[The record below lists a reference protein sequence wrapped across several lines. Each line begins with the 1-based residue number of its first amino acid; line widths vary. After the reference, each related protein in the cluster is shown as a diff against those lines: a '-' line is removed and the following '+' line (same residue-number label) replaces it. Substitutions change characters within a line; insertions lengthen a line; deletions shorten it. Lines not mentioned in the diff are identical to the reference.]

1 MRIAIAG
8 AGAVGRSIAL
18 RLLAMEHKVLLIEKR
33 RASYRPELVPD
44 ADWMLADATELD
56 TLERSAIH
64 ICDTV
69 VAATGDDQANLVF
82 SMLCKGEFAVPRVI
96 ARINNP
102 ANQWLFADSWGIDAA
117 VSTPSVLV
125 AAVETAVTVGDIVAL
140 TTVQHGGEPVVEIAL
155 PATSALVGTVLR
167 DLTLPSDAALV
178 SIIRNATMTT
188 PHPDLVLEGGDG
200 LVLVASAEAQIG
212 IRDIIRRQRPT
223 A

>member
-18 RLLAMEHKVLLIEKR
+18 RLLAMDHKVLLIELR
-33 RASYRPELVPD
+33 RPRYRPELVPD

-56 TLERSAIH
+56 TLERSHIH
-64 ICDTV
+64 ICDAV
-69 VAATGDDQANLVF
+69 VAATGDDQVNLVF

-102 ANQWLFADSWGIDAA
+102 ANQWLFAQAWGIDAA
-117 VSTPSVLV
+117 VSTPSALV

-140 TTVQHGGEPVVEIAL
+140 TTVEHGGATVVEIAL
-155 PATSALVGTVLR
+155 PATSALVGTALR
-167 DLTLPSDAALV
+167 HLRLPPDAALV
-178 SIIRNATMTT
+178 SVIRDATMTT
-188 PHPDLVLEGGDG
+188 PHPDFVLEGGDG
-200 LVLVASAEAQIG
+200 MVLVATADAHLG
-212 IRDIIRRQRPT
+212 IRDLIRRQRPT

>member
-1 MRIAIAG
+1 MRVAIAG

-18 RLLAMEHKVLLIEKR
+18 RLLAMDHKVLLIELR
-33 RASYRPELVPD
+33 RPSYRPELVPD

-64 ICDTV
+64 ICDAV

-102 ANQWLFADSWGIDAA
+102 GNHWLFAESWGVDAA
-117 VSTPSVLV
+117 VSTPGALV
-125 AAVETAVTVGDIVAL
+125 AAVETAVAVGDIVAL
-140 TTVQHGGEPVVEIAL
+140 TTVQHGGETIVEITL
-155 PATSALVGTVLR
+155 PATSALVGTTLS
-167 DLTLPSDAALV
+167 DLTLPPGAALV
-178 SIIRNATMTT
+178 SIIRGATMTT
-188 PHPDLVLEGGDG
+188 PRPDFVLEGGDG
-200 LVLVASAEAQIG
+200 MVLVATTEAQIG